1 MSQNGKG
8 DKNRPKNI
16 SYNTWSENYDKIFR
30 KQNKK

>member
-8 DKNRPKNI
+8 DKNRPKII
-16 SYNTWSENYDKIFR
+16 SYEEWTKKYDKIFR